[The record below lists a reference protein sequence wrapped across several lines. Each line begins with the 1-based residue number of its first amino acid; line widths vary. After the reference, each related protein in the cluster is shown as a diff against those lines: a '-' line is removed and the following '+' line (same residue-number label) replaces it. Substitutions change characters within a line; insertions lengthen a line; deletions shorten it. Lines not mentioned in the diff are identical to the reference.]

1 MKIYEESTFSKIS
14 GKTNPLMKGFY
25 ENCRFEQCDLSECDL
40 SECIFSECSFV
51 DCNLSLVN
59 LTHSAFQNTLFR
71 NCKMLGI
78 QFTNCDDTRLSFRFE
93 YCVLNHSSFYK
104 TSVKT
109 TYFVHTQL
117 QEVDFTECDLSQSV
131 FDHCDMLR
139 SVFENSNLEKADFRT
154 AINYTIDP
162 ELNKIRKAKFSV
174 YGLSGLLSKY
184 GIQIEDNPV

>member
-1 MKIYEESTFSKIS
+1 MKIYEDSVFSKTV

-25 ENCRFEQCDLSECDL
+25 ENCRFEQCDLSDGDM
-40 SECIFSECSFV
+40 SECKFSECSFV

-59 LTHSAFQNTLFR
+59 LTGSGFQNVLFR

-78 QFTNCDDTRLSFRFE
+78 QFTNCDERLSFRFE
-93 YCVLNHSSFYK
+93 HCVLNHSSFHK
-104 TSVKT
+104 TNVKNT
-109 TYFVHTQL
+109 SFIHTQL
-117 QEVDFTECDLSQSV
+117 QDVDFSECDLSQSV

-139 SVFENSNLEKADFRT
+139 AVFENSNLEKADFRT
-154 AINYTIDP
+154 AMNYTIDP
-162 ELNKIRKAKFSV
+162 DSNKIRKAKFSI